1 MSLLEKA
8 LESGKFG
15 VTAEMAPPKGYDFSE
30 QLEAAELLKG
40 KVHGINVTD
49 MQSACHKA
57 SSLGLC
63 IKLKEAGA
71 EAILQVTGRD
81 RSRMAI
87 MGDMLSAAAFGID
100 TMLALTGDHP
110 VVGDCSQS
118 KPVYDLDSVGI
129 LHMLSTMEV
138 TGKDCGGNDLA
149 GGAPKFYKGAAVTPV
164 YEPIQLQINKL
175 RQKVDA
181 GAKYIQTQGIFDI
194 ESLKRFMDLV
204 DKANIKCHI
213 MAGVIPLKGAGMAK
227 FMNEN
232 VPGIAVPQDMID
244 RLSAAADEGKAKGVK
259 GLPMQL
265 GIEMAAEFI
274 AKIRDEKLCDG
285 VHIMAIGAE
294 KNVPAILEKAGVS
307 ID

>member
-8 LESGKFG
+8 LEGGKFG
-15 VTAEMAPPKGYDFSE
+15 VTAEMAPPKGCDFSE
-30 QLEAAELLKG
+30 QLEAAALLNG
-40 KVHGINVTD
+40 KVHGVNVTD
-49 MQSACHKA
+49 MQSACLKA

-63 IKLKEAGA
+63 IKLKEAGV
-71 EAILQVTGRD
+71 EPILQMTGRD
-81 RSRMAI
+81 RSRMAL
-87 MGDMLSAAAFGID
+87 MGDVFSAAAFGID

-129 LHMLSTMEV
+129 LNMLSLMEV

-164 YEPIQLQINKL
+164 YDPIALQINKL
-175 RQKVDA
+175 RQKVEA
-181 GAKYIQTQGIFDI
+181 GAKYVQTQGIFDI
-194 ESLKRFMDLV
+194 ESLKRFMDEV
-204 DKANIKCHI
+204 DKANIKVHV
-213 MAGVIPLKGAGMAK
+213 MAGVIPLKAAGMAK

-232 VPGIAVPQDMID
+232 VPGIAVPQGMID
-244 RLSAAADEGKAKGVK
+244 KLSAAAAEGKEKGVK

-274 AKIRDEKLCDG
+274 AKIKDEKLCDG

-307 ID
+307 IA

>member
-1 MSLLEKA
+1 MSLLENA
-8 LESGKFG
+8 LERGEFG
-15 VTAEMAPPKGYDFSE
+15 VTAEMAPPKGCDFSE
-30 QLEAAELLKG
+30 QLESAALLSG
-40 KVHGINVTD
+40 KVHAVNVTD
-49 MQSACHKA
+49 MQSACLKA

-63 IKLKEAGA
+63 IKLKEAGV
-71 EAILQVTGRD
+71 EPILQVTGRD
-81 RSRMAI
+81 RSRMGI
-87 MGDMLSAAAFGID
+87 LGDLLSAAAFGID

-110 VVGDCSQS
+110 MVGDCSQS
-118 KPVYDLDSVGI
+118 KPVYDLEGFYRYTVNSSGYITLRSVNSSSQGP
-129 LHMLSTMEV
+129 T
-138 TGKDCGGNDLA
+138 
-149 GGAPKFYKGAAVTPV
+149 PRFYKGAAVTPV
-164 YEPIQLQINKL
+164 YEPIQLQISKL

-181 GAKYIQTQGIFDI
+181 GAKYIQTQGIFDL

-204 DKANIKCHI
+204 DKAGIRCHI
-213 MAGVIPLKGAGMAK
+213 MAGVIPLKGAGMAR

-232 VPGIAVPQDMID
+232 VPGIAVPQSMID
-244 RLSAAADEGKAKGVK
+244 RLAAAAAEGKEKGIK

-307 ID
+307 IA